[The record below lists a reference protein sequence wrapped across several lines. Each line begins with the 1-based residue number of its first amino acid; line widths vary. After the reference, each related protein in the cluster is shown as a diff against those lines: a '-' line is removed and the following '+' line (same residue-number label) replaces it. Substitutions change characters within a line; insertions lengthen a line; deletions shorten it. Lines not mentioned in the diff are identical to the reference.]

1 VIYRFG
7 DIELDTTLFELRA
20 GGVVTAVEPQVFD
33 VLRYLVVNRDRLVTK
48 EELLD
53 NVWGDRFVS
62 ESALTTRIK
71 TARRAVGDDGQSQHI
86 ERTVHGRGYRFVAP
100 VEEIE
105 DSAAAATP
113 DAPAAATRE
122 PATELGANLFIAGG
136 ELPSAVTTWPLL
148 GRASEIEITA
158 AAFNDPDAG
167 GILFTGGAGVGKTRL
182 ADECLRL
189 AAEAGFPVAR
199 VTGHPETKRVPLA
212 AFSHLLPADVMHV
225 AGPEGELERGALFH
239 RARTALEQIG
249 DGRRWVVMAD
259 DVNHLDELSRALL
272 VSLVH
277 ARTAFVVCTLR
288 SGGDAPPDPAVQ
300 LLVKDGHLRTVEPV
314 LLDDDTVAALLHRVL
329 GAPIDDESL
338 GQLAAAAT
346 GNPGV
351 LRQLVESALD
361 TGRLV
366 EDDGMWHLTERLVY
380 AAPTLE
386 LLVAERLAGLGPEE
400 REVVEL
406 LSVAGEL
413 GLGVLE
419 DMVGGE
425 VLETLEHRG
434 LLSVT
439 KSGRRTNV
447 ALVHPLFAE
456 VIHEQIPEVRGRRI
470 RRSLADAITKVGARR
485 TGDRVRVVA
494 WRLEGGGHVESD
506 LLAEAAR
513 LALVEGDDAMAERIL
528 GQARELDRTPE
539 VVQLQAEMKFRNG
552 DTAGVEG
559 LLSNIDN
566 CELDDPVRAQVV
578 RRRANNM
585 FFGTGRIAE
594 PIWLLMRALDEVT
607 EPEPRLNI
615 EAYHVLLLAMAGSV
629 SEAIARSD
637 GAPPAS
643 MLGPRLEM
651 LRGRAL
657 ALAVAGRGEHALPLV
672 EEGREVHAS
681 LPPDLAKPGKSL
693 LMFTKVVALGELGEL
708 EEASAAARHY
718 RTERPEGTR
727 TSWMALA
734 EARINLITGRPG
746 EIRSQLASLVRTS
759 RSLGHGSSER
769 WALALVA
776 CARLQQGDRFGAEAD
791 LIRVA
796 SLEDEDRG
804 VFHTDIDRAHAWL
817 AAERDGL
824 PAARE
829 RLEAAADDAAR
840 LGKFA
845 FEAGLRHDIVRFGG
859 ASTVVERM
867 RTLAECVQGRLV
879 QARLA
884 HALGAANHD
893 PMQLDAA
900 IEGFVE
906 SGALVLAAEAAADL
920 ADCLAA
926 QGDQRGAVAARARV
940 ASLRG
945 AMREWVV
952 TPALA
957 RSEGVEPLSERERE
971 VALLAAHGLS
981 SRDIGAR
988 LFVSTRTVDNHLQH
1002 VYVKLGVKGRD
1013 GLATALGIS
1022 APEPEGPLR

>member
-20 GGVVTAVEPQVFD
+20 GGAVTAVEPQVFD

-86 ERTVHGRGYRFVAP
+86 VRTIHGRGYRFVAP

-105 DSAAAATP
+105 PVAIDVP
-113 DAPAAATRE
+113 APAGPPRVLSRDE
-122 PATELGANLFIAGG
+122 
-136 ELPSAVTTWPLL
+136 SAVNVFTSGGQVSTAVSPWPLL
-148 GRASEIEITA
+148 GRTGEIEAAA
-158 AAFNDPDAG
+158 AAFNDPDTG
-167 GILFTGGAGVGKTRL
+167 GVLFTGGAGVGKTRL

-189 AAEAGFPVAR
+189 AADAGFPVAR
-199 VTGHPETKRVPLA
+199 VAGHPETKRVPLA
-212 AFSHLLPADVMHV
+212 ALSHLLPADVTHS
-225 AGPEGELERGALFH
+225 AGPEGELERGLLFH

-259 DVNHLDELSRALL
+259 DINHLDELSRALL

-288 SGGDAPPDPAVQ
+288 TGGDTPPDDAVQ
-300 LLVKDGHLRTVEPV
+300 LLVKDGHLHTVEPV
-314 LLDDDTVAALLHRVL
+314 LLADDTIAALLHRVL

-338 GQLAAAAT
+338 VQLAGAAT

-366 EDDGMWHLTERLVY
+366 ETDGMWHLTERLVH

-386 LLVAERLAGLGPEE
+386 LLVSERLAGLGTEE

-413 GLGVLE
+413 GLGLLE
-419 DMVGGE
+419 SMVDGE
-425 VLETLEHRG
+425 VLEELEQRG
-434 LLSVT
+434 LLSVC
-439 KSGRRTNV
+439 KNGRRTNV
-447 ALVHPLFAE
+447 SLVHPLFAE

-485 TGDRVRVVA
+485 TSDRVRVVA

-513 LALVEGDDAMAERIL
+513 LALVEGDDAMADRIL
-528 GQARELDRTPE
+528 SQARELDRTPE
-539 VVQLQAEMKFRNG
+539 VVQLQAEMKFRLG
-552 DTAGVEG
+552 DTAAVEG

-594 PIWLLMRALDEVT
+594 PIWLLMRALEEVT
-607 EPEPRLNI
+607 EPEPRQNI
-615 EAYHVLLLAMAGSV
+615 EAYHVLLLAMAGRV

-637 GAPPAS
+637 GAPPAP

-657 ALAVAGRGEHALPLV
+657 ALAAAGRGEHALPLV
-672 EEGREVHAS
+672 EEGRDVHAS

-693 LMFTKVVALGELGEL
+693 LMFTKVVALGELGRI
-708 EEASAAARHY
+708 EEALATSRHY
-718 RTERPEGTR
+718 RVERPEATT
-727 TSWMALA
+727 TSWLGLA

-746 EIRSQLASLVRTS
+746 EIRSQLAPLVRTS

-791 LIRVA
+791 LKRVA
-796 SLEDEDRG
+796 SLEDDDRG

-829 RLEAAADDAAR
+829 RLEAAAEDAAR
-840 LGKFA
+840 LGKYA

-859 ASTVVERM
+859 ATSVVERL
-867 RTLAECVQGRLV
+867 RTLAECVHGQLV

-884 HALGAANHD
+884 HAVGVSTSDAEK
-893 PMQLDAA
+893 LDAA
-900 IEGFVE
+900 IEGFVA

-940 ASLRG
+940 AALRG
-945 AMREWVV
+945 AMREWVI

-957 RSEGVEPLSERERE
+957 RSEGIEPLSERERE

-988 LFVSTRTVDNHLQH
+988 LFLSTRTVDNHLQH
-1002 VYVKLGVKGRD
+1002 VYVKLGVKGRE

-1022 APEPEGPLR
+1022 VPGAEGSSR